1 MPTQLTSIMADLFL
15 VLFLHLH
22 VHVQLLYITHI
33 MYIVH
38 AVCVLHLH
46 VLCNLQLTVYVLYKE
61 IEYGRQ
67 LKEFIAGFRITVD
80 TIEEFLPSVKYRLN
94 DLFYD
99 ANSFAEAYSCK

>member
-1 MPTQLTSIMADLFL
+1 MHVVYALTY
-15 VLFLHLH
+15 LHY
-22 VHVQLLYITHI
+22 VQS
-33 MYIVH
+33 
-38 AVCVLHLH
+38 
-46 VLCNLQLTVYVLYKE
+46 CNLQLTVYVLYKE

-99 ANSFAEAYSCK
+99 ANSFAEAYYCK